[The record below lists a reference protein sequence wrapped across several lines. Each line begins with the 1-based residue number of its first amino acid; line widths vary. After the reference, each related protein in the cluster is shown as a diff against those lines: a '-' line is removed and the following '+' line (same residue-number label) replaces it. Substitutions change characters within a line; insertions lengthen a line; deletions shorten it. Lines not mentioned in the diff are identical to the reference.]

1 MKIVISGQTP
11 SKKNNRKP
19 YVRNGRIMNFPNPKY
34 VKWEKEAL
42 QELALLYSNAQFTEK
57 VSIAYSFYV
66 DSNRRRDLDNM
77 IASVND
83 CLVKAGIISD
93 DSWQTLDIGGAS
105 AEIDSRRP
113 RAEIIIFND

>member
-1 MKIVISGQTP
+1 MRITITGQTP

-42 QELALLYSNAQFTEK
+42 KEIALLFNKVKFDNK
-57 VSIAYSFYV
+57 VSIVYYFYV

-77 IASVND
+77 IASIND
-83 CLVKAGIISD
+83 CLVKAGVIKD
-93 DSWQTLDIGGAS
+93 DSWQTLEIGGAS
-105 AEIDSRRP
+105 AEIDSRHP
-113 RAEIIIFND
+113 RAVVTLYED